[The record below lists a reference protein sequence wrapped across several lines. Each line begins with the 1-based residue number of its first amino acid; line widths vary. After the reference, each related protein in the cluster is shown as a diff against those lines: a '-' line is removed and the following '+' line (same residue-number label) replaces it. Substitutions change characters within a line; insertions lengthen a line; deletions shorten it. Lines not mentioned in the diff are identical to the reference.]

1 MFMAKIILIGN
12 VMAPVIFQQWLD
24 AGEVMDPSHQLFLT
38 RLMDGMAYHQ
48 SMQVISLPPIKKT
61 TSKRFMPESIY
72 RLGQIVY
79 IQFPFLNHRWLRSL
93 SLSFQIHRYLK
104 KSILNSSPDVIL
116 LIDGS
121 SRLARSISTRYQHH
135 PRVRT
140 IGIFIESPTQT
151 SELQP
156 RQVLRWPS
164 LHQHHHAYIG
174 TTPTLLKDYNR
185 LQKSQFEVPCLVDD
199 IEGAKQHDRPY
210 FFFSGALDERYGVES
225 MLYAF
230 LQLKLKNFDLLMA
243 GSGPFSNRIEQLSQQ
258 HRNIKYL
265 GLLSPTLTRKYQV
278 GAYVNLNPRPL
289 DVTLDQ
295 VSIPSKVM
303 DYISSGSPTLT
314 TRHPWIQAQFGDSV
328 HYIDDASVDG
338 IQVAIKQFL
347 KADYS
352 LAQTK
357 AIKAK
362 KMALQSF
369 GKEKI
374 GYDLV
379 TWINDLK

>member
-1 MFMAKIILIGN
+1 MAKIILIGN

-24 AGEVMDPSHQLFLT
+24 VGEVLDPSHQLFLT
-38 RLMDGMAYHQ
+38 RLVDGMVNHQ
-48 SMQVISLPPIKKT
+48 SIQVLSLPPVKKT
-61 TSKRFMPESIY
+61 SPKRFMPESIY
-72 RLGQIVY
+72 RLGQLVY

-104 KSILNSSPDVIL
+104 KSILSSSPDVIL

-121 SRLARSISTRYQHH
+121 SQLARSISTRYQHH

-140 IGIFIESPTQT
+140 IGVFIDSPKQI

-164 LHQHHHAYIG
+164 LHRHHQAYIG
-174 TTPTLLKDYNR
+174 TTSTLLKEYNPM
-185 LQKSQFEVPCLVDD
+185 QKPQFEVPCLVDD

-210 FFFSGALDERYGVES
+210 FFFSGSLDERYGVES

-258 HRNIKYL
+258 HRNIKYV
-265 GLLSPTLTRKYQV
+265 GLLNPTLTRKYQA

-289 DVTLDQ
+289 DVTFDQ
-295 VSIPSKVM
+295 VSIPSKGM
-303 DYISSGSPTLT
+303 GYICRGSPTFT
-314 TRHPWIQAQFGDSV
+314 RRHPW
-328 HYIDDASVDG
+328 
-338 IQVAIKQFL
+338 
-347 KADYS
+347 
-352 LAQTK
+352 
-357 AIKAK
+357 
-362 KMALQSF
+362 
-369 GKEKI
+369 
-374 GYDLV
+374 
-379 TWINDLK
+379 

>member
-1 MFMAKIILIGN
+1 MAKIILIGN

-24 AGEVMDPSHQLFLT
+24 AGEVMDPSHQLFFS
-38 RLMDGMAYHQ
+38 RLVDGMDNHQ
-48 SMQVISLPPIKKT
+48 SIQVLSLPPVKKT

-72 RLGQIVY
+72 RFGQIVY
-79 IQFPFLNHRWLRSL
+79 IQFPFLNQRWLRSL
-93 SLSFQIHRYLK
+93 TLSFQIHRYLK

-135 PRVRT
+135 PQVRT
-140 IGIFIESPTQT
+140 IGIFIDSPTQT
-151 SELQP
+151 SELQH
-156 RQVLRWPS
+156 RQVRRWS
-164 LHQHHHAYIG
+164 NLHRHHQAYIG
-174 TTPTLLKDYNR
+174 LTPSLLKEYNP
-185 LQKSQFEVPCLVDD
+185 LQKPQFELPCLVDD

-230 LQLKLKNFDLLMA
+230 LQLKLKNFDLLIA
-243 GSGPFSNRIEQLSQQ
+243 GSGPLSNRIEQLSQQ

-265 GLLSPTLTRKYQV
+265 GLLSPTFTRKYQS

-289 DVTLDQ
+289 DGILDE

-314 TRHPWIQAQFGDSV
+314 TRHPWIHAQFGDSL

-347 KADYS
+347 QADYT
-352 LAQTK
+352 LTQTK

-362 KMALQSF
+362 KIALQSF